1 METPESFFKQAMRF
15 FQEER
20 YEEAARELEKAL
32 HINDRHA
39 DTLEALGVIYERL
52 NRLDEATQLFKKL
65 SHVDPDNIMVHSNL
79 SRIYGKQGRIAEAE
93 AEQAAARRVSW
104 KHQLKERQSSQ
115 PSFTVEERIDR
126 YKRVIELAPTDVL
139 GYFSL
144 GSAYLEAGKWREA
157 EETFKQALN
166 VDPEHSSSHL
176 GLGQALQEQNK
187 LAEAVQAYQKGI
199 PIAEKHGDMIPVK
212 KMSARLKEIQDQK

>member
-1 METPESFFKQAMRF
+1 METPESLFKQAMQF

-20 YEEAARELEKAL
+20 YEEAARQLEKAL
-32 HINDRHA
+32 HMNDRHA

-52 NRLDEATQLFKKL
+52 NRLEEATLLFKKL

-93 AEQAAARRVSW
+93 AEQAAARRVTW
-104 KHQLKERQSSQ
+104 KHQLKDRQSAQ
-115 PSFTVEERIDR
+115 PSFTIDERIER

-144 GSAYLEAGKWREA
+144 GSAYTEAGKWREA

-166 VDPEHSSSHL
+166 VDPEHSSSYL
-176 GLGQALQEQNK
+176 GLGQALQEQTK
-187 LAEAVQAYQKGI
+187 LSEAIQTYRKGI
-199 PIAEKHGDMIPVK
+199 SVAEKHGDMIPFK
-212 KMSARLKEIQDQK
+212 KMSARLREIQDQK